1 MTKPG
6 DMSMAMAR
14 RVLGVSETSTADEI
28 RAAYRSAVKTAHP
41 DHGGTAEELRLTLE
55 AWRVLD
61 GRPPQPDPES
71 EASASSAHRLEITPV
86 IAVVG
91 GRMITRLPDGRK
103 AAITLPPGLRQG
115 DKIMASGVR
124 LTITIKGRPEMFVS
138 GDDLC
143 MSIRANPSVFREGG
157 QLKIKTPTG
166 SRMVW
171 ISTVGANNIVRIQG
185 QGLPATSRHKQG
197 ALLLKLIPD
206 PGGKDTAAKPKRRP
220 FGARAAA

>member
-1 MTKPG
+1 MNRSG
-6 DMSMAMAR
+6 EMSLAMAR
-14 RVLGVSETSTADEI
+14 RVLGVGEGASPDEV

-41 DHGGTAEELRLTLE
+41 DHGGTADELRLTLE
-55 AWRVLD
+55 AWRILE
-61 GRPPQPDPES
+61 GRPSPAEGES
-71 EASASSAHRLEITPV
+71 ETASSIINRLEITPV

-103 AAITLPPGLRQG
+103 AAITLPPGLRAG
-115 DKIMASGVR
+115 DRITASGVR
-124 LTITIKGRPEMFVS
+124 LTITIKGRPDMFVS

-143 MSIRANPSVFREGG
+143 MSIRASPSVFKEGG

-171 ISTVGANNIVRIQG
+171 ISTVGANNIVRING

-206 PGGKDTAAKPKRRP
+206 SGAKEPASKPKRR
-220 FGARAAA
+220 RAA

>member
-1 MTKPG
+1 MTRSG
-6 DMSMAMAR
+6 EMSLAMAR
-14 RVLGVSETSTADEI
+14 RVLGVGEKASPDEI
-28 RAAYRSAVKTAHP
+28 RAAYRAAVKSAHP

-55 AWRVLD
+55 AWRILE
-61 GRPPQPDPES
+61 GKP
-71 EASASSAHRLEITPV
+71 ASASASGEAETAGSTVNRLEITPV

-103 AAITLPPGLRQG
+103 AAITLPPGLRAG

-124 LTITIKGRPEMFVS
+124 LTITIKGRPDMFVS

-143 MSIRANPSVFREGG
+143 MSIKANPSVFREGG

-171 ISTVGANNIVRIQG
+171 ISTVGANNIVRING

-206 PGGKDTAAKPKRRP
+206 SGAKEPASKLKRR
-220 FGARAAA
+220 RAA

>member
-1 MTKPG
+1 MNRSG
-6 DMSMAMAR
+6 EMSLAMAR
-14 RVLGVSETSTADEI
+14 RVLGVGEKASPDEI
-28 RAAYRSAVKTAHP
+28 RSAYRAAVKTAHP

-55 AWRVLD
+55 AWRILE
-61 GRPPQPDPES
+61 GRPASTAEADGDFAQP
-71 EASASSAHRLEITPV
+71 SANRLEITPV

-103 AAITLPPGLRQG
+103 AAITLPPGLRAG

-124 LTITIKGRPEMFVS
+124 LTITIKGRPDMFVS

-143 MSIRANPSVFREGG
+143 MSIKASPSVFKDGG

-171 ISTVGANNIVRIQG
+171 ISTVGANNIVRING

-206 PGGKDTAAKPKRRP
+206 SGAKEPASKLKRR
-220 FGARAAA
+220 RAA

>member
-1 MTKPG
+1 MNRSG
-6 DMSMAMAR
+6 EMSLAMAR
-14 RVLGVSETSTADEI
+14 RVLGVGEKASPDEI
-28 RAAYRSAVKTAHP
+28 RSAYRAAVKTAHP

-55 AWRVLD
+55 AWRILE
-61 GRPPQPDPES
+61 GRP
-71 EASASSAHRLEITPV
+71 ASAAEADGDFAQPSANRLEITPV

-103 AAITLPPGLRQG
+103 AAITLPPGLRAG

-124 LTITIKGRPEMFVS
+124 LTITIKGRPDMFVS

-143 MSIRANPSVFREGG
+143 MSIKASPSVFKEGG

-171 ISTVGANNIVRIQG
+171 ISTVGANNIVRING

-206 PGGKDTAAKPKRRP
+206 CGAKEPASKLKRR
-220 FGARAAA
+220 RAA

>member
-1 MTKPG
+1 MNRSG
-6 DMSMAMAR
+6 EMSLAMAR
-14 RVLGVSETSTADEI
+14 RVLGVGEKASPDEI
-28 RAAYRSAVKTAHP
+28 RSAYRAAVKTAHP

-55 AWRVLD
+55 AWRVLE
-61 GRPPQPDPES
+61 GKPAPSQA
-71 EASASSAHRLEITPV
+71 EAETSGPTVNRLEITPV

-103 AAITLPPGLRQG
+103 AAITLPPGLRAG

-124 LTITIKGRPEMFVS
+124 LTITIKGRPDMFVS

-143 MSIRANPSVFREGG
+143 MSIKASPSVFRDGG

-171 ISTVGANNIVRIQG
+171 ISTVGANNIVRING

-206 PGGKDTAAKPKRRP
+206 KGAKEPKRR
-220 FGARAAA
+220 RAA

>member
-1 MTKPG
+1 MNRSG
-6 DMSMAMAR
+6 EMSLAMAR
-14 RVLGVSETSTADEI
+14 RVLGVGEKASPDEI
-28 RAAYRSAVKTAHP
+28 RAAYRAAVKSAHP
-41 DHGGTAEELRLTLE
+41 DHGGTDEELRLTLE
-55 AWRVLD
+55 AWRILE
-61 GRPPQPDPES
+61 GRPAAA
-71 EASASSAHRLEITPV
+71 ASAEAETPGPTVNRLEITPV

-103 AAITLPPGLRQG
+103 AAITLPPGLRAG

-124 LTITIKGRPEMFVS
+124 LTITIKGRPDMFVS

-143 MSIRANPSVFREGG
+143 MSIKASPSVFREGG

-171 ISTVGANNIVRIQG
+171 ISTVGANNIVRING

-206 PGGKDTAAKPKRRP
+206 SGVKEPASKLKRR
-220 FGARAAA
+220 RAA

>member
-1 MTKPG
+1 MNRSG
-6 DMSMAMAR
+6 EMSLAMAR
-14 RVLGVSETSTADEI
+14 RVLGVGEAASSDEI
-28 RAAYRSAVKTAHP
+28 RAAYRAAVKTAHP

-55 AWRVLD
+55 AFRILE
-61 GRPPQPDPES
+61 GRPAPSTAQAETAGPTVN
-71 EASASSAHRLEITPV
+71 RLEITPV

-103 AAITLPPGLRQG
+103 AAITLPPGLRAG

-124 LTITIKGRPEMFVS
+124 LTITIKGRPDLFVS

-143 MSIRANPSVFREGG
+143 MSIKAAPSVFKEGG

-171 ISTVGANNIVRIQG
+171 ISTVGANNIVRING
-185 QGLPATSRHKQG
+185 QGLPATAKHKQG

-206 PGGKDTAAKPKRRP
+206 KGAKEPKRR
-220 FGARAAA
+220 RAA